1 SDTLPPPKSARPAP
15 KPPAPPPTPHAAA
28 PATVAKT
35 IVEDHVEV
43 MLDDAEVTPARPP
56 ATASAPPQ
64 PTAPAAPTSPIAGAN
79 TSPGAG
85 SCPDQPEE
93 HRGWGEAPDR
103 APVQAPG
110 GHRAARPF
118 QLRDRLRAARR
129 SRSEDGRTD
138 LLAAEDLLAGAGGSE
153 GPGGALARQ
162 GDLACGDHRSRV
174 LQRQP
179 ATSRARG
186 RCAGRPGRGAD
197 RQ

>member
-1 SDTLPPPKSARPAP
+1 SDALPSPKSARPAP

-79 TSPGAG
+79 TSPGARG
-85 SCPDQPEE
+85 LQPHALGGGPQRQGQAHGRTPGAESAPDQPEE
-93 HRGWGEAPDR
+93 HRAWGEAPDR
-103 APVQAPG
+103 APVQVPG
-110 GHRAARPF
+110 GHRSARPF

-138 LLAAEDLLAGAGGSE
+138 L
-153 GPGGALARQ
+153 
-162 GDLACGDHRSRV
+162 
-174 LQRQP
+174 
-179 ATSRARG
+179 
-186 RCAGRPGRGAD
+186 
-197 RQ
+197 